1 MPLTTPQA
9 NAPSGW
15 ITFGLHEDLNEASLI
30 ALNDMLNLICDHHN
44 IHRKDALALAS
55 VVVDLRITQI
65 ANGVHAVLPHGSV
78 F

>member
-1 MPLTTPQA
+1 
-9 NAPSGW
+9 
-15 ITFGLHEDLNEASLI
+15 LHEDLNEASLI
-30 ALNDMLNLICDHHN
+30 ALEAMLDLICEQID

-65 ANGVHAVLPHGSV
+65 ANGVHGVHAVLPHGSV